1 MGDLDKIAPDKPQ
14 FVTAIFK
21 STRVINGYSNETIAA
36 KHLDFRASH
45 RFGTLNSG
53 YKELWGL
60 DQARIR
66 IGLEYG
72 ITDKLMVGVGRSSY
86 LKEYDYFAK
95 YKLLKQ
101 KTGSWI
107 NPVSITVAGGGFNQY
122 DGYAF
127 ADCF

>member
-1 MGDLDKIAPDKPQ
+1 MDKIAPDKPQ
-14 FVTAIFK
+14 FVTAIFN
-21 STRVINGYSNETIAA
+21 STRVINGYSNE
-36 KHLDFRASH
+36 
-45 RFGTLNSG
+45 
-53 YKELWGL
+53 
-60 DQARIR
+60 IR

-72 ITDKLMVGVGRSSY
+72 ITDKLMAGVGRSSY